1 MQEVFKFINIQSASK
16 NSEKA
21 LFFRKSFND
30 NSEERKKEWY
40 KKLDNLNIPQNYS
53 KRFPKAELNEFIREM
68 NFQLE
73 LIINNKNFIMEIY
86 ENKRYKFI
94 IIDNKREKV
103 LELNFQDTVEKIRS
117 NNRLGYNEFILCR
130 NGH

>member
-21 LFFRKSFND
+21 LFFRKNFNS
-30 NSEERKKEWY
+30 NNEEIKKEWY
-40 KKLDNLNIPQNYS
+40 TKLDNLNTPKNYA

-73 LIINNKNFIMEIY
+73 LRINNKNFIMEIY
-86 ENKRYKFI
+86 ENKKYKFI

-130 NGH
+130 NRS

>member
-40 KKLDNLNIPQNYS
+40 KKLYNLNIPQNYS

-73 LIINNKNFIMEIY
+73 FRINNKNFIMEIY

-103 LELNFQDTVEKIRS
+103 LELNFQNTVEKIRS

-130 NGH
+130 NGY

>member
-21 LFFRKSFND
+21 LFFRKSFNGS
-30 NSEERKKEWY
+30 SEEIKKEWY
-40 KKLDNLNIPQNYS
+40 RKLDNLNIPQNYS
-53 KRFPKAELNEFIREM
+53 KRFPKAELNEFIKEM
-68 NFQLE
+68 NFQLD
-73 LIINNKNFIMEIY
+73 LRINNKNFIMEIY
-86 ENKRYKFI
+86 ENKKYKFI

-103 LELNFQDTVEKIRS
+103 LELNFQDTVEKLRS

-130 NGH
+130 NRH

>member
-21 LFFRKSFND
+21 LFFRKNFNS
-30 NSEERKKEWY
+30 NNEKIKKEWY
-40 KKLDNLNIPQNYS
+40 RKLDNLNTPKNYS
-53 KRFPKAELNEFIREM
+53 KRFPKAELNEFIKEM
-68 NFQLE
+68 NFQLD
-73 LIINNKNFIMEIY
+73 LRIKNKNFIMEIY
-86 ENKRYKFI
+86 ENKKYKFI

-103 LELNFQDTVEKIRS
+103 LELNFQYTVEKIRS

-130 NGH
+130 NGS

>member
-30 NSEERKKEWY
+30 NRKKKIKEWY

-73 LIINNKNFIMEIY
+73 LRIKNKNFIMEIY
-86 ENKRYKFI
+86 ENKKYKFI

-103 LELNFQDTVEKIRS
+103 LELNFQNTVEKIRS
-117 NNRLGYNEFILCR
+117 NKRLGYNEFILCR

>member
-73 LIINNKNFIMEIY
+73 FRINNKNFIMEIY

-103 LELNFQDTVEKIRS
+103 LELNFQDTVEKLRS

>member
-21 LFFRKSFND
+21 LFFRKSFNGS
-30 NSEERKKEWY
+30 SEEIKKEWY
-40 KKLDNLNIPQNYS
+40 RKLDNLNIPQNYS

-73 LIINNKNFIMEIY
+73 LRINNKNFIMEIY
-86 ENKRYKFI
+86 ENKKYKFI

-103 LELNFQDTVEKIRS
+103 LELNFQDTVEKLRS

>member
-40 KKLDNLNIPQNYS
+40 KKLYNLNIPQNYS

-73 LIINNKNFIMEIY
+73 FRINNKNFIMEIY

-103 LELNFQDTVEKIRS
+103 LELNFQDTVEKLRS

>member
-130 NGH
+130 NGS

>member
-21 LFFRKSFND
+21 LFFRKNFNS
-30 NSEERKKEWY
+30 NNEEIKKEWY
-40 KKLDNLNIPQNYS
+40 TKLDNLNTPKNYS

-73 LIINNKNFIMEIY
+73 LRINNKNFIIFFMSFGTARL
-86 ENKRYKFI
+86 RY
-94 IIDNKREKV
+94 
-103 LELNFQDTVEKIRS
+103 
-117 NNRLGYNEFILCR
+117 G
-130 NGH
+130 

>member
-1 MQEVFKFINIQSASK
+1 MQEVFKFINIQSESK

-130 NGH
+130 NGS

>member
-73 LIINNKNFIMEIY
+73 LRINNKNFIMEIY

>member
-1 MQEVFKFINIQSASK
+1 MQEVFKFINIQSESK

-21 LFFRKSFND
+21 LFFGKNFNS
-30 NSEERKKEWY
+30 NNEEIKKEWY
-40 KKLDNLNIPQNYS
+40 RKLDNLNIPQNYS

-73 LIINNKNFIMEIY
+73 LRIKNKNFIMEIY
-86 ENKRYKFI
+86 ENKKYKFI
-94 IIDNKREKV
+94 IIDNKREKL

>member
-21 LFFRKSFND
+21 LFFRKNFNGS
-30 NSEERKKEWY
+30 SEEIKKEWY
-40 KKLDNLNIPQNYS
+40 RKLDNLNTPKNYA

-73 LIINNKNFIMEIY
+73 LRINNKNFIMEIY
-86 ENKRYKFI
+86 ENKKYKFI
-94 IIDNKREKV
+94 IIDNKRKKV
-103 LELNFQDTVEKIRS
+103 LELNFQDTVEKLRS

>member
-21 LFFRKSFND
+21 LFFRKSFNGS
-30 NSEERKKEWY
+30 SEEIKKEWY
-40 KKLDNLNIPQNYS
+40 RKLDNLNIPQNYS
-53 KRFPKAELNEFIREM
+53 KRFPKAELNEFIKEM
-68 NFQLE
+68 NFQLD
-73 LIINNKNFIMEIY
+73 LRINNKNFIMEIY
-86 ENKRYKFI
+86 ENKKYKFI

-103 LELNFQDTVEKIRS
+103 LELNFQDTVEKLRS

>member
-73 LIINNKNFIMEIY
+73 LRINNKNFIMEIY

-103 LELNFQDTVEKIRS
+103 LELNFQDIVEKLRS

>member
-21 LFFRKSFND
+21 LFFRKNFNGS
-30 NSEERKKEWY
+30 SEEIKKEWY
-40 KKLDNLNIPQNYS
+40 RKLDNLNTPKNYA

-73 LIINNKNFIMEIY
+73 LRINNK
-86 ENKRYKFI
+86 I
-94 IIDNKREKV
+94 I
-103 LELNFQDTVEKIRS
+103 
-117 NNRLGYNEFILCR
+117 RL
-130 NGH
+130 

>member
-21 LFFRKSFND
+21 LFFRKNFNG
-30 NSEERKKEWY
+30 NSEEIKKEWY
-40 KKLDNLNIPQNYS
+40 RKLDNLNTPKNYA

-103 LELNFQDTVEKIRS
+103 LELNFQYTVEKIRS

>member
-21 LFFRKSFND
+21 LFFRKNFNGS
-30 NSEERKKEWY
+30 SEEIKKEWY
-40 KKLDNLNIPQNYS
+40 RKLDNLNTPKNYA

-73 LIINNKNFIMEIY
+73 LRINNKNFIMEIY
-86 ENKRYKFI
+86 ENKKYKFI

-117 NNRLGYNEFILCR
+117 NNRLGYNEFILCG

>member
-1 MQEVFKFINIQSASK
+1 
-16 NSEKA
+16 
-21 LFFRKSFND
+21 
-30 NSEERKKEWY
+30 
-40 KKLDNLNIPQNYS
+40 
-53 KRFPKAELNEFIREM
+53 M

-73 LIINNKNFIMEIY
+73 LRINNKNFIMEIY
-86 ENKRYKFI
+86 ENKKYKFI

-103 LELNFQDTVEKIRS
+103 LELNFQDTVEKLRS

>member
-21 LFFRKSFND
+21 LFFRKNFNG
-30 NSEERKKEWY
+30 NSEEIKKEWY
-40 KKLDNLNIPQNYS
+40 RKLDNLNTPKNYA

-73 LIINNKNFIMEIY
+73 LRINNKNFIMEIY
-86 ENKRYKFI
+86 ENKKYKFI

-130 NGH
+130 NEH

>member
-73 LIINNKNFIMEIY
+73 LRINNKNFIMEIY
-86 ENKRYKFI
+86 ENKKYKFI

-117 NNRLGYNEFILCR
+117 NNSLGYNEFILCR
-130 NGH
+130 NEH

>member
-21 LFFRKSFND
+21 LFFRKSFNGS
-30 NSEERKKEWY
+30 SEEIKKEWY
-40 KKLDNLNIPQNYS
+40 RKLDNWNIPQNYS
-53 KRFPKAELNEFIREM
+53 KRFPKAELNEFIKEM
-68 NFQLE
+68 NFQLD
-73 LIINNKNFIMEIY
+73 LRINNKNFIMEIY
-86 ENKRYKFI
+86 ENKKYKFI

-130 NGH
+130 NRS

>member
-21 LFFRKSFND
+21 LFFRKNFNGS
-30 NSEERKKEWY
+30 SEEIKKEWY
-40 KKLDNLNIPQNYS
+40 RKLDNLNTPKNYA

-73 LIINNKNFIMEIY
+73 LRINNKNFIMEIY
-86 ENKRYKFI
+86 ENKKYKFI

-103 LELNFQDTVEKIRS
+103 LELNFQYTVEKIRS